1 VQRYGDAPWPDLVAL
16 WAAFNRHIARVM
28 AAIPAEARERVRLW
42 HNLHEIAWRE
52 LPSGEPATLA
62 WFMDDYVGHL
72 RHHLAQILGPH
83 WDGGAS

>member
-1 VQRYGDAPWPDLVAL
+1 
-16 WAAFNRHIARVM
+16 
-28 AAIPAEARERVRLW
+28 
-42 HNLHEIAWRE
+42 LHEIAWRE